1 MIRSVAARV
10 KHIRDSPFF
19 DLDKTLAPYR
29 DRDDFPLL
37 DLMTRAA
44 MTPATT
50 SNADW
55 MEVVTHVVISEWN
68 SNLAVASA
76 FAQLRAKA
84 LSLNSPS
91 GAVLKVP
98 SRSSSPQ
105 INGSFVGETQPIP
118 ARRFGLTST
127 TLLPHKL
134 GCFSEFS
141 REITQQSPLNIKQ
154 ILKAEI
160 VADNALAIDTILIDA
175 TAADTIRP
183 VGLRNGVSGLTPS
196 AAVNHYE
203 RISADVRAL
212 TASGQPCARVAFV
225 CNTTQAVPLQLALSA
240 KHLTGM
246 RQQRVSDFGEA
257 AGEYLSLMRV

>member
-1 MIRSVAARV
+1 M

-98 SRSSSPQ
+98 SPADAGPAKF
-105 INGSFVGETQPIP
+105 NGSFVGETQPIP

-127 TLLPHKL
+127 TSLPHKL

-203 RISADVRAL
+203 RI
-212 TASGQPCARVAFV
+212 
-225 CNTTQAVPLQLALSA
+225 
-240 KHLTGM
+240 
-246 RQQRVSDFGEA
+246 QRG
-257 AGEYLSLMRV
+257 R